1 MNLVLDTNAYSNW
14 RRFGH
19 WERLLVQAELV
30 WVPSIVLG
38 ELRAGFLNGR
48 FAVKNESKL
57 ADFLSNPVV
66 QVATVD
72 APQVIYM
79 DLLSSI

>member
-57 ADFLSNPVV
+57 ADFFL
-66 QVATVD
+66 
-72 APQVIYM
+72 I
-79 DLLSSI
+79 LLTKSPRWMLHKSFIWI